1 MTLDLETMRQEFPV
15 TRHWIYCNHAAVA
28 PVSTRVA
35 NAIQGVLTDLN
46 EFGAVHW
53 KSWGKTVDHARE
65 LAARLI
71 NSDPDEIAFVK
82 NTSDGLSLLSN
93 GLDWKGGEKVV
104 SIDTEFPANVYP
116 WLALRKHGVELVTV
130 PERNGR
136 VDLQDIERVL
146 DARTRILTVSYVQY
160 LSGFRIDLE
169 ALGEMCR
176 SRGIIFCVDAI
187 QGLGAFEIDVK
198 KQKID
203 FLSADGHKW
212 MLSTEGTGVAYVS
225 KRIVDQ
231 VTPPTL
237 GWMNVEH
244 FSDFTRRELNY
255 RHGALR
261 YESGSLNTIGIYGLA
276 AALNLLLEV
285 GIENISRQILDV
297 TSHLYEG
304 LTSKGYAVLGSR
316 TEGEASGIVSFR
328 PGVRGPEIR
337 TICHRLEEARVA
349 TALRGG
355 YIRVAPHFYNTH
367 DEMDQILKV
376 LP

>member
-1 MTLDLETMRQEFPV
+1 MSLDLETLRQEFPV
-15 TRHWIYCNHAAVA
+15 TRHWVYCNHAAVA
-28 PVSTRVA
+28 PISTRVA

-53 KSWGKTVDHARE
+53 KSWGKTVEHARQ

-71 NSDPDEIAFVK
+71 NCDPDEIAFVK

-93 GLDWKGGEKVV
+93 GLDWKWGDKVV

-116 WLALRKHGVELVTV
+116 WLSLKKRGVELVTIS
-130 PERNGR
+130 ERKGR
-136 VDLQDIERVL
+136 VDLHEIEQAL
-146 DARTRILTVSYVQY
+146 DARTRVLTVSYVQY
-160 LSGFRIDLE
+160 LSGFRVDLD

-176 SRGIIFCVDAI
+176 TRGIIFCVDAI
-187 QGLGAFEIDVK
+187 QGLGAFEIDVRR
-198 KQKID
+198 QNID

-212 MLSTEGTGVAYVS
+212 MLATEGAGVAYLS

-231 VTPPTL
+231 VTPTVL

-244 FSDFTRRELNY
+244 FNDFNQRELNF

-261 YESGSLNTIGIYGLA
+261 YECGSLNTIGIYGLA

-285 GIENISRQILDV
+285 GIKNISGQIL
-297 TSHLYEG
+297 TITTHLCDG
-304 LTSKGYAVLGSR
+304 LSSKGYTVLGSR
-316 TEGEASGIVSFR
+316 AHGEASGIVSFR
-328 PGVRGPEIR
+328 PGIRGPETR
-337 TICHRLEEARVA
+337 ALFHRLEEARVA

-355 YIRVAPHFYNTH
+355 HIRVAPHFYNTQA
-367 DEMDQILKV
+367 EMDQILSV